1 MTFAERLMSA
11 RAPESQRGAA
21 TTSGSGE
28 NGIDAAVRRA
38 QQGDVGAFEIVY
50 RAHAARIHALCR
62 RMTGDESQARDL
74 VQDVFVRAWERLT
87 TFREQSA
94 FSTWLHRLGV
104 NVVLEHLRS
113 RRRDDTRHEH
123 ADEML
128 AGPGSLSDRLDARM
142 DLDAALARLPAG
154 ARTVFLLHD
163 IEGYSHDEI
172 AQMTGIAAGTART
185 QLWRARRALMGMLD
199 A

>member
-1 MTFAERLMSA
+1 MNAGAPGSVRIGTAELSSA
-11 RAPESQRGAA
+11 AIA
-21 TTSGSGE
+21 
-28 NGIDAAVRRA
+28 DAVRRA
-38 QQGDVGAFEIVY
+38 RQGDVDAFEIVY
-50 RAHAARIHALCR
+50 RAHAARIYALCR
-62 RMTGDESQARDL
+62 RMTGDDLQARDL

-113 RRRDDTRHEH
+113 RKREDSRHTDANEW
-123 ADEML
+123 L
-128 AGPGSLSDRLDARM
+128 AVPGSPAARLDTRM
-142 DLDAALARLPAG
+142 DLDKALARLPAG

-172 AQMTGIAAGTART
+172 AQMTGIAPGTARA